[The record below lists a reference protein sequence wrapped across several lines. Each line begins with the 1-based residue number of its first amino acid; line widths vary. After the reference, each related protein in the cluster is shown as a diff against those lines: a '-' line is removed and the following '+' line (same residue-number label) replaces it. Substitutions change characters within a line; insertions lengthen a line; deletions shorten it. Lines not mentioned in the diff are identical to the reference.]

1 MQQINTIQ
9 FQVPM
14 QVLLFEYLEYL
25 LLEIIDAVSVL
36 VSDEWDAYE
45 MRVILFLLG
54 FHYVYLYIG
63 R

>member
-1 MQQINTIQ
+1 MQQMNTVQ
-9 FQVPM
+9 FQVSM

-25 LLEIIDAVSVL
+25 LLEIIDTVFVL